1 MRQFKIFIGIVISIV
16 LVVIVGVIIF
26 QQYSAQSETPAESA
40 ILSPYAGQE
49 IRGIK
54 SLSQEDIEGLL
65 AGAGTPFG
73 GMAKPAELNGYPGPR
88 HVLDAVEA
96 GEFGLANGQREQ
108 IEALYEEMRSEAIGL
123 GKKIVNIEKVIDDA
137 FISGTITEE
146 ILQEKILESASLY
159 GQLRIVHLKYHL
171 SMVDILTPQQVE
183 QYNELRGYTS
193 GDPCENIPEGHDP
206 DLWKL
211 HNNCE

>member
-26 QQYSAQSETPAESA
+26 QKYSALSEIPDESA

-96 GEFGLANGQREQ
+96 GEFELANGQRVQ
-108 IEALYEEMRSEAIGL
+108 IEALYEKMRSEAIGL
-123 GKKIVNIEKVIDDA
+123 GKKIVNIEKAIDDA
-137 FISGTITEE
+137 FIGGTITEE

-171 SMVDILTPQQVE
+171 AMVDILSPQQVE

-193 GDPCENIPEGHDP
+193 GDPCENMPEGHDP

>member
-16 LVVIVGVIIF
+16 LVIIVGVIIF
-26 QQYSAQSETPAESA
+26 QKYSALSETPAESA

-96 GEFGLANGQREQ
+96 GEFELANGQRKQ

-123 GKKIVNIEKVIDDA
+123 GKKIVNIEKAIDDA

-146 ILQEKILESASLY
+146 ILQEKILKSASFY

>member
-16 LVVIVGVIIF
+16 LVIIVGVIIF
-26 QQYSAQSETPAESA
+26 QKYSALSETPAESA

-96 GEFGLANGQREQ
+96 GEFELANRQREP

-123 GKKIVNIEKVIDDA
+123 GKKIVNIEKAIDDA

-146 ILQEKILESASLY
+146 ILQEKILESASFY

>member
-1 MRQFKIFIGIVISIV
+1 
-16 LVVIVGVIIF
+16 VIIF
-26 QQYSAQSETPAESA
+26 QKYSALSETPAESA

-96 GEFGLANGQREQ
+96 GEFELANGQRVQ
-108 IEALYEEMRSEAIGL
+108 IEALYEKMRSEAIGL
-123 GKKIVNIEKVIDDA
+123 GKKIVNIEKAIDDA
-137 FISGTITEE
+137 FIGGTITEE

-171 SMVDILTPQQVE
+171 AMVDILSPQQVE

-193 GDPCENIPEGHDP
+193 GDPCENMPEGHDP